1 MKPQVGNKRR
11 HHHANGARA
20 KAAAPVSPV
29 SEFSLN
35 MSIGAQIKRA
45 NRAMSRSLQLKLLPY
60 GIPIGMWYFLRA
72 LWEEDGLSQREV
84 SQRVGAT
91 AATATEQL
99 RNMELRRLIVRQ
111 SSKADRRKVHF
122 FLTSEGQ
129 ALKAKLLRHP
139 IEVEQAALAD
149 LSVGEVAFLR
159 LVLKRIDENL
169 ARLNL
174 DELRELNSDPLSQD
188 ELG

>member
-1 MKPQVGNKRR
+1 MPKNSSRKPNAGKLIQ
-11 HHHANGARA
+11 
-20 KAAAPVSPV
+20 AAGD
-29 SEFSLN
+29 FSLDR
-35 MSIGAQIKRA
+35 SIGAHIKRA
-45 NRAMSRSLQLKLLPY
+45 NRAMSRSLQLKLLPS

-72 LWEEDGLSQREV
+72 LWEEDGLSQREI

-111 SSKADRRKVHF
+111 ASKADRRKVHF
-122 FLTSEGQ
+122 FLTDDGRG
-129 ALKAKLLRHP
+129 LKVKLLKYP
-139 IEVEQAALAD
+139 IEVEKAALAD

-159 LVLKRIDENL
+159 LVLKRIGDNL
-169 ARLNL
+169 SRFDV
-174 DELRELNSDPLSQD
+174 DELAELNPDLIAPE